1 MLIFFKHYDEINEMI
16 IFVTNNFVINQ
27 SKPTKAMKA
36 FIAKNKK
43 IIAAAGI
50 CLLIAGITM
59 SFQPLQFGPIQ
70 HYGSLSE
77 TPDTIPDKKE
87 RHEKMTM
94 KEYDEMMNNLTAD
107 MRKAF
112 AEVKSIDAG
121 KLAKE
126 IEASLK
132 ELDAEKIK
140 MQINKAMK
148 EVDFAAIQKEVSS
161 AMKEVEWA
169 KISEE
174 VKHSLNQAKKE
185 MEHINMDAVNEQIE
199 KAKAAM
205 EKSKSAL
212 EKIDFDNI
220 LKEAGKNIEEAKQ
233 MLKLQKEMFSEMES
247 DGLINPKDGFTIE
260 YKDKTLYINGKKQ
273 PANVTGKYKRYIPGN
288 DYKITIEKE

>member
-16 IFVTNNFVINQ
+16 IFDTNKFVINQ
-27 SKPTKAMKA
+27 SKPTKAMKV
-36 FIAKNKK
+36 FIANKK
-43 IIAAAGI
+43 KSIAAAGV
-50 CLLIAGITM
+50 CLLLAGITM

-70 HYGSLSE
+70 HYNSLSE
-77 TPDTIPDKKE
+77 TPDTIPGKKE

-107 MRKAF
+107 MRKTF
-112 AEVKSIDAG
+112 EEVKSIDAT

-140 MQINKAMK
+140 LEINKAMK
-148 EVDFAAIQKEVSS
+148 EVDFAAVQKEVSL

-169 KISEE
+169 KISDE

-185 MEHINMDAVNEQIE
+185 IKEIDMEEINEQIE
-199 KAKAAM
+199 KAITAM
-205 EKSKSAL
+205 EKSKTDL

-220 LKEAGKNIEEAKQ
+220 LKEACKNIEEAKQ
-233 MLKLQKEMFSEMES
+233 MLKLQKELFNEMEA
-247 DGLINPKDGFTIE
+247 DGLIHSKDGFTIE
-260 YKDKTLYINGKKQ
+260 YKDKSLYINGKKQ
-273 PANVTGKYKRYIPGN
+273 PDNVAQKYKRYIPGD

>member
-16 IFVTNNFVINQ
+16 IFDTNKFVINQ

-36 FIAKNKK
+36 FIATNKRT
-43 IIAAAGI
+43 ITAAVI
-50 CLLIAGITM
+50 CLLLAGITM

-70 HYGSLSE
+70 HYDSLSE
-77 TPDTIPDKKE
+77 TPDTIPGKKE

-94 KEYDEMMNNLTAD
+94 KQYDEMMNNLNAD

-112 AEVKSIDAG
+112 EEVKSIDAA

-132 ELDAEKIK
+132 ELDAEKFK
-140 MQINKAMK
+140 MEIEKAMK
-148 EVDFAAIQKEVSS
+148 DVDFAAIQKEVSN

-169 KISEE
+169 RVSEE

-185 MEHINMDAVNEQIE
+185 MEHINMDAVNGQIE
-199 KAKAAM
+199 KATTAM

-220 LKEAGKNIEEAKQ
+220 LKEACKNIEEAKQ
-233 MLKLQKEMFSEMES
+233 MLKLQKELFNEMEA
-247 DGLINPKDGFTIE
+247 DGLIHSKDGFTIE
-260 YKDKTLYINGKKQ
+260 YKDKSLYINGKKQ
-273 PANVTGKYKRYIPGN
+273 PDNVAQKYKRYIPGD